1 MKLYSIGQ
9 VSSMID
15 IPVKTIRYYES
26 IGLCTPSQTDENS
39 NYRYYSID
47 DIFRL
52 DLIRALG
59 RQLGVPLKTIKE
71 YFERS
76 GDPDRLTEYLQQQER
91 EIDAEIEELRQ
102 RKQFLSKKIRA
113 ISERKD
119 RRLLVPTPVECG
131 ERVLSVRREVI
142 HSVDEA
148 MLLTRRVATLYDPD
162 TEAPMY
168 MIRDVTEEQFEDFDG
183 IQVLVGIG
191 GDQTE
196 HGLSLYKLEA
206 GKYLRI
212 VYQNREEQRRKAMD
226 LLRAFMREHG
236 LTRTGPMINSG
247 SVIDS
252 SSPSSADYCLTTE
265 FRVE

>member
-9 VSSMID
+9 VSAMID

-26 IGLCTPSQTDENS
+26 IGLCKPSQTDENS

-52 DLIRALG
+52 DLIRSLG
-59 RQLGVPLKTIKE
+59 RQLGMPLKTIKE
-71 YFERS
+71 YFEQS
-76 GDPDRLTEYLQQQER
+76 EDQDQLTHYLRQQEQ

-102 RKQFLSKKIRA
+102 RKSFVSKKIRA
-113 ISERKD
+113 ISENKD
-119 RRLLVPTPVECG
+119 RQLLVPAIVECG
-131 ERVLSVRREVI
+131 IRELSVRKETI

-148 MLLTRRVATLYDPD
+148 MLYTRRIATLYDLD
-162 TEAPMY
+162 AEAPMY
-168 MIRDVTEEQFEDFDG
+168 VIRDVTEERFEDFDG

-196 HGLSLYKLEA
+196 HGLSLYTLEA

-212 VYQNREEQRRKAMD
+212 VYQNQEEQRRKAMG
-226 LLRAFMREHG
+226 LLRACLREHG
-236 LTRTGPMINSG
+236 LSRVGPMITSG
-247 SVIDS
+247 TVIDS
-252 SSPSSADYCLTTE
+252 FSTSSSDYCLTTE

>member
-76 GDPDRLTEYLQQQER
+76 GDPDRLTEYLQQQEQ

-113 ISERKD
+113 ISGRKD
-119 RRLLVPTPVECG
+119 RLILVPTSVECG

-168 MIRDVTEEQFEDFDG
+168 MIRDVTEEQFEDFNG
-183 IQVLVGIG
+183 IPVLVGIG

-206 GKYLRI
+206 GKL
-212 VYQNREEQRRKAMD
+212 
-226 LLRAFMREHG
+226 EHG
-236 LTRTGPMINSG
+236 WI
-247 SVIDS
+247 
-252 SSPSSADYCLTTE
+252 
-265 FRVE
+265 

>member
-1 MKLYSIGQ
+1 
-9 VSSMID
+9 MID

-52 DLIRALG
+52 DLIRSLG

-76 GDPDRLTEYLQQQER
+76 GDPDRLTEYLQQQEQ

-113 ISERKD
+113 ISGRKD
-119 RRLLVPTPVECG
+119 RLLLVPTPVECG

-148 MLLTRRVATLYDPD
+148 MLLTRHVATLYDPD
-162 TEAPMY
+162 TEAP
-168 MIRDVTEEQFEDFDG
+168 
-183 IQVLVGIG
+183 L
-191 GDQTE
+191 
-196 HGLSLYKLEA
+196 
-206 GKYLRI
+206 
-212 VYQNREEQRRKAMD
+212 
-226 LLRAFMREHG
+226 
-236 LTRTGPMINSG
+236 
-247 SVIDS
+247 
-252 SSPSSADYCLTTE
+252 
-265 FRVE
+265 